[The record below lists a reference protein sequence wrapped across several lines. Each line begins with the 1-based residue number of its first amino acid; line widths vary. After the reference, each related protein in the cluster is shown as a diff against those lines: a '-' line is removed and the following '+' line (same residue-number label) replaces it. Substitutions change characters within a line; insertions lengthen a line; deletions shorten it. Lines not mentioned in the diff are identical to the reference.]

1 MEINWFSVKWDNN
14 YKNHLLMKTILKYT
28 KPILS
33 IFLGIAGLYL
43 INLFFMKPISMDHY
57 LGKEI
62 ISGMMDSPEAMTY
75 LGIVDRL
82 NFITNHQSNLSV
94 HGLEDR
100 AEDLADLKESKAMLE
115 RYDNSKLSR
124 QQKITKK
131 IALFDLENKIKQE
144 EQFPFHDYPL
154 NQIGGI
160 HLNMVQFM
168 TDIHP
173 IRSKT
178 EARAYIDRLNMFD
191 EVFGS
196 SMETLNAQKD
206 AGIFPPRFVFDH
218 VIRQLNEFINAD
230 EGNPIRDVFER
241 KINDSELGFD
251 DEFKAEL
258 MNDLNLAIEE
268 SVNPSF
274 QLLLDFMTAT
284 LPMADPNDGVW
295 SLPNG
300 DEFYALRLKV
310 YTTTDYTAEEIHN
323 IGLSE
328 VERISKRMQS
338 ILAELGYGDNLNVGQ
353 MMNELNE
360 DPQFL
365 YADTPD
371 RKSIVVKDYN
381 DIVEETWITAAA
393 SFHKMP
399 ASKVEV
405 RAVPE
410 YSEQNEAGGYYSAPA
425 LDGSRPGVFY
435 ANLYDIKQTPT
446 YSMRTLAFHE
456 AIPGHHLQNA
466 LNLENEELTLYRRFG
481 YYTSA
486 FGEGWAL
493 YSERLSVELGM
504 AKTLYDEL
512 GVLQSELFRAVRLV
526 VDTGLHYKRWTR
538 EEAMDYMKK
547 TTGMSDAE
555 VVAEIERY
563 IVWPGQA
570 CSYKVGML
578 KILDLRE
585 EAKAELG
592 DAFNIRDFHSA
603 VLDHGEPPLFIVEEL
618 VDEMISN
625 AN

>member
-1 MEINWFSVKWDNN
+1 
-14 YKNHLLMKTILKYT
+14 
-28 KPILS
+28 
-33 IFLGIAGLYL
+33 
-43 INLFFMKPISMDHY
+43 MKPISLDHY
-57 LGKEI
+57 LGKEV
-62 ISGMMDSPEAMTY
+62 ISGMLDSPEAMTY
-75 LGIVDRL
+75 LGIIDQF
-82 NFITNHQSNLSV
+82 NFITKHQSKLSV
-94 HGLEDR
+94 YGLEDQ
-100 AEDLADLKESKAMLE
+100 AEDLADMKKSRAILE
-115 RYDNSKLSR
+115 RYNDSKLTK
-124 QQKITKK
+124 QQRISKNV
-131 IALFDLENKIKQE
+131 ALFDLDNKIRQE
-144 EQFPFHDYPL
+144 EEFPFHDYPL

-168 TDIHP
+168 TDVHP
-173 IRSKT
+173 IRSKN
-178 EARAYIDRLNMFD
+178 EARAYIDRLNMLD
-191 EVFGS
+191 DVFGS
-196 SMETLNAQKD
+196 TIESLNAQRD

-218 VIRQLNEFINAD
+218 VIRQLNELINAD
-230 EGNPIRDVFER
+230 QNPIRDVFER
-241 KINDSELGFD
+241 KINEPELGFSD
-251 DEFKAEL
+251 KFKAEL
-258 MNDLNLAIEE
+258 INDLNLAMEE

-274 QLLLDFMTAT
+274 QLLLDFMIET

-310 YTTTDYTAEEIHN
+310 YTTTDYSAEDIHN

-328 VERISKRMQS
+328 VDRISRRMQD
-338 ILAELGYGDNLNVGQ
+338 ILSELGYGDNLNVGE
-353 MMNELNE
+353 MMNQLNE

-371 RKSIVVKDYN
+371 RKTIVIKDYS
-381 DIVEETWITAAA
+381 DIVEETWMAAA
-393 SFHKMP
+393 DSFHRMP

-410 YSEQNEAGGYYSAPA
+410 YSEQNEAGGYYMSPA

-446 YSMRTLAFHE
+446 YSMRALAFHE

-466 LNLENEELTLYRRFG
+466 LNLENEDLTLYRRFG

-504 AKTLYDEL
+504 AKTLFDEL
-512 GVLQSELFRAVRLV
+512 GVLQSELFRSVRLV

-555 VVAEIERY
+555 VVSEIERY

-570 CSYKVGML
+570 CSYKVGMI

-585 EAKAELG
+585 RAKDQMG
-592 DAFNIRDFHSA
+592 DSFDIRDFHSA

-618 VDEMISN
+618 VDEMISD

>member
-1 MEINWFSVKWDNN
+1 
-14 YKNHLLMKTILKYT
+14 
-28 KPILS
+28 
-33 IFLGIAGLYL
+33 
-43 INLFFMKPISMDHY
+43 MKPISLDHY
-57 LGKEI
+57 LGKEV
-62 ISGMMDSPEAMTY
+62 ISGMLDSPEAMTY
-75 LGIVDRL
+75 LGIIDQF
-82 NFITNHQSNLSV
+82 NFITKHQSKLSV
-94 HGLEDR
+94 YGLEDQ
-100 AEDLADLKESKAMLE
+100 AEDLADMKKSRAILE
-115 RYDNSKLSR
+115 RYDDSKLTK
-124 QQKITKK
+124 QQRISKNV
-131 IALFDLENKIKQE
+131 ALFDLDNKIKQE
-144 EQFPFHDYPL
+144 EEFPFHDYPL

-168 TDIHP
+168 TDVHP
-173 IRSKT
+173 IRSKN
-178 EARAYIDRLNMFD
+178 EAKAYIDRLNMLD
-191 EVFGS
+191 DVFGS
-196 SMETLNAQKD
+196 TIESLNAQRD

-218 VIRQLNEFINAD
+218 VIRQLNELINAD
-230 EGNPIRDVFER
+230 QNPIRDVFER
-241 KINDSELGFD
+241 KINEPELGFSD
-251 DEFKAEL
+251 KFKAEL
-258 MNDLNLAIEE
+258 INDLNLAMEE

-274 QLLLDFMTAT
+274 QLLLDFMIET

-310 YTTTDYTAEEIHN
+310 YTTTDYSAEDIHN

-328 VERISKRMQS
+328 VDRISKRMQD
-338 ILAELGYGDNLNVGQ
+338 ILSELGYGDNLNIGE
-353 MMNELNE
+353 MMNQLNE

-371 RKSIVVKDYN
+371 RKTIVIKDYS
-381 DIVEETWITAAA
+381 DIVEETWMAAA
-393 SFHKMP
+393 DSFHRMP

-410 YSEQNEAGGYYSAPA
+410 YSEQNEAGGYYMSPA

-446 YSMRTLAFHE
+446 YSMRALAFHE

-466 LNLENEELTLYRRFG
+466 LNLENEDLTLYRRFG

-504 AKTLYDEL
+504 AKTLFDEL
-512 GVLQSELFRAVRLV
+512 GVLQSELFRSVRLV

-555 VVAEIERY
+555 VVSEIERY

-570 CSYKVGML
+570 CSYKVGMI

-585 EAKAELG
+585 RAKDKMG
-592 DAFNIRDFHSA
+592 DSFDIRDFHSA

-618 VDEMISN
+618 VDEMISD

>member
-1 MEINWFSVKWDNN
+1 
-14 YKNHLLMKTILKYT
+14 
-28 KPILS
+28 
-33 IFLGIAGLYL
+33 
-43 INLFFMKPISMDHY
+43 MKPISLDHY
-57 LGKEI
+57 LGKEV
-62 ISGMMDSPEAMTY
+62 ISGMLDSPEAMTY
-75 LGIVDRL
+75 LGIIDQF
-82 NFITNHQSNLSV
+82 NFITKHQSKLSV
-94 HGLEDR
+94 YGLEDQ
-100 AEDLADLKESKAMLE
+100 AEDLADMKKSRAILE
-115 RYDNSKLSR
+115 RYDDSKLTK
-124 QQKITKK
+124 QQRISKNV
-131 IALFDLENKIKQE
+131 ALFDLDNKIKQE
-144 EQFPFHDYPL
+144 EEFPFHDYPL

-168 TDIHP
+168 TDVHP
-173 IRSKT
+173 IRSKN
-178 EARAYIDRLNMFD
+178 EAKAYIDRLNMLD
-191 EVFGS
+191 DVFGS
-196 SMETLNAQKD
+196 TIESLNAQRD

-218 VIRQLNEFINAD
+218 VIRQLNELINAD
-230 EGNPIRDVFER
+230 QNPIRDVFER
-241 KINDSELGFD
+241 KINEPELAFSD
-251 DEFKAEL
+251 QFKAEL
-258 MNDLNLAIEE
+258 ISDLNLAIEE

-274 QLLLDFMTAT
+274 QLLLDFMIET

-310 YTTTDYTAEEIHN
+310 YTTTDYSAEDIHN

-328 VERISKRMQS
+328 VDRISKRMQD
-338 ILAELGYGDNLNVGQ
+338 ILSELGYGDNLNVGE
-353 MMNELNE
+353 MMNQLNE

-371 RKSIVVKDYN
+371 RKTIVIKDYS
-381 DIVEETWITAAA
+381 DIVEETWMAAA
-393 SFHKMP
+393 DSFHRMP

-410 YSEQNEAGGYYSAPA
+410 YSEQNEAGGYYMSPA

-446 YSMRTLAFHE
+446 YSMRALAFHE

-466 LNLENEELTLYRRFG
+466 LNLENEDLTLYRRFG

-504 AKTLYDEL
+504 AKTLFDEL
-512 GVLQSELFRAVRLV
+512 GVLQSELFRSVRLV

-555 VVAEIERY
+555 VVSEIERY

-570 CSYKVGML
+570 CSYKVGMI

-585 EAKAELG
+585 RAKDQMG
-592 DAFNIRDFHSA
+592 DSFDIRDFHSA

-618 VDEMISN
+618 VDEMISD

>member
-1 MEINWFSVKWDNN
+1 MEISWFSVKWA
-14 YKNHLLMKTILKYT
+14 NHLLMKLLLKLI
-28 KPILS
+28 KPILGTVVG
-33 IFLGIAGLYL
+33 IFGLYL
-43 INLFFMKPISMDHY
+43 VNLFFMKPISLDHY
-57 LGKEI
+57 LGKEV
-62 ISGMMDSPEAMTY
+62 ISGMLDSPEAMTY
-75 LGIVDRL
+75 LGIIDQF
-82 NFITNHQSNLSV
+82 NFITKHQSKLSV
-94 HGLEDR
+94 YGLEDQ
-100 AEDLADLKESKAMLE
+100 AEDLADMKKSRAILE
-115 RYDNSKLSR
+115 RYDDSKLTK
-124 QQKITKK
+124 QQRISKNV
-131 IALFDLENKIKQE
+131 ALFDLDNKIKQE
-144 EQFPFHDYPL
+144 EEFPFHDYPL

-168 TDIHP
+168 TDVHP
-173 IRSKT
+173 IRGKN
-178 EARAYIDRLNMFD
+178 EARAYIDRLNMLD
-191 EVFGS
+191 DVFGS
-196 SMETLNAQKD
+196 TIESLNAQRD

-218 VIRQLNEFINAD
+218 VIRQLNELINAD
-230 EGNPIRDVFER
+230 QNPIRDVFER
-241 KINDSELGFD
+241 KINEPELDFND
-251 DEFKAEL
+251 KFKAEL
-258 MNDLNLAIEE
+258 INDLNLAMEE

-274 QLLLDFMTAT
+274 QLLLDFMIET

-310 YTTTDYTAEEIHN
+310 YTTTDYSAEDIHN

-328 VERISKRMQS
+328 VDRISKRMQD
-338 ILAELGYGDNLNVGQ
+338 ILSELGYGDNLNVGE
-353 MMNELNE
+353 MMNQLNE

-371 RKSIVVKDYN
+371 RKTIVIKDYS
-381 DIVEETWITAAA
+381 DIVEETWMAAA
-393 SFHKMP
+393 DSFHRMP

-410 YSEQNEAGGYYSAPA
+410 YSEQNEAGGYYMSPA

-446 YSMRTLAFHE
+446 YSMRALAFHE

-466 LNLENEELTLYRRFG
+466 LNLENEDLTLYRRFG

-504 AKTLYDEL
+504 AKTLFDEL
-512 GVLQSELFRAVRLV
+512 GVLQSELFRSVRLV

-555 VVAEIERY
+555 VVSEIERY

-570 CSYKVGML
+570 CSYKVGMI

-585 EAKAELG
+585 RAKDQMG
-592 DAFNIRDFHSA
+592 DSFDIRDFHSA
-603 VLDHGEPPLFIVEEL
+603 VLDHGEPPLFVIENL
-618 VDEMISN
+618 VDDMIKEVN
-625 AN
+625 

>member
-1 MEINWFSVKWDNN
+1 MK
-14 YKNHLLMKTILKYT
+14 LLLKLI
-28 KPILS
+28 KPILGTVVG
-33 IFLGIAGLYL
+33 IFGLYL
-43 INLFFMKPISMDHY
+43 VNLFFMKPISLDHY
-57 LGKEI
+57 LGKEV
-62 ISGMMDSPEAMTY
+62 ISGMLDSPEAMTY
-75 LGIVDRL
+75 LGIIDQF
-82 NFITNHQSNLSV
+82 NFITKHQSKLSV
-94 HGLEDR
+94 YGLEDQ
-100 AEDLADLKESKAMLE
+100 AEDLADMKKSRAILE
-115 RYDNSKLSR
+115 RYDDSKLTK
-124 QQKITKK
+124 QQRISKNV
-131 IALFDLENKIKQE
+131 ALFDLDNKIKQE
-144 EQFPFHDYPL
+144 EEFPFHDYPL

-168 TDIHP
+168 TDVHP
-173 IRSKT
+173 IRSKN
-178 EARAYIDRLNMFD
+178 EARAYIDRLNMLD
-191 EVFGS
+191 DVFGS
-196 SMETLNAQKD
+196 TIESLNAQRD

-218 VIRQLNEFINAD
+218 VIRQLNELINAD
-230 EGNPIRDVFER
+230 QNPIRDVFER
-241 KINDSELGFD
+241 KINEPELDFND
-251 DEFKAEL
+251 KFKAEL
-258 MNDLNLAIEE
+258 INDLNLAMEE

-274 QLLLDFMTAT
+274 QLLLDFMIET

-310 YTTTDYTAEEIHN
+310 YTTTDYSAEDIHN

-328 VERISKRMQS
+328 VDRISKRMQD
-338 ILAELGYGDNLNVGQ
+338 ILSELGYGDNLNVGE
-353 MMNELNE
+353 MMNQLNE

-371 RKSIVVKDYN
+371 RKTIVIKDYS
-381 DIVEETWITAAA
+381 DIVEETWMAAA
-393 SFHKMP
+393 DSFHRMP

-410 YSEQNEAGGYYSAPA
+410 YSEQNEAGGYYMSPA

-446 YSMRTLAFHE
+446 YSMRALAFHE

-466 LNLENEELTLYRRFG
+466 LNLENEDLTLYRRFG

-504 AKTLYDEL
+504 AKTLFDEL
-512 GVLQSELFRAVRLV
+512 GVLQSELFRSVRLV

-555 VVAEIERY
+555 VVSEIERY

-570 CSYKVGML
+570 CSYKVGMI

-585 EAKAELG
+585 RAKDQMG
-592 DAFNIRDFHSA
+592 DSFDIRDFHSA
-603 VLDHGEPPLFIVEEL
+603 VLDHGEPPLFVIENL
-618 VDEMISN
+618 VDDMIKEVN
-625 AN
+625 

>member
-1 MEINWFSVKWDNN
+1 
-14 YKNHLLMKTILKYT
+14 
-28 KPILS
+28 
-33 IFLGIAGLYL
+33 
-43 INLFFMKPISMDHY
+43 MKPISLDHY
-57 LGKEI
+57 LGKEV
-62 ISGMMDSPEAMTY
+62 ISGMLDSPEAMTY
-75 LGIVDRL
+75 LGIIDQF
-82 NFITNHQSNLSV
+82 NFITKHQSKLSV
-94 HGLEDR
+94 YGLEDQ
-100 AEDLADLKESKAMLE
+100 AEDLADMKKSRAILE
-115 RYDNSKLSR
+115 RYDDSKLTK
-124 QQKITKK
+124 QQRISKNV
-131 IALFDLENKIKQE
+131 ALFDLDNKIKQE
-144 EQFPFHDYPL
+144 EEFPFHDYPL

-168 TDIHP
+168 TDVHP
-173 IRSKT
+173 IRSKN
-178 EARAYIDRLNMFD
+178 EARAYIDRLNMLD
-191 EVFGS
+191 DVFGS
-196 SMETLNAQKD
+196 TIESLNAQRD

-218 VIRQLNEFINAD
+218 VIRQLNELINAD
-230 EGNPIRDVFER
+230 QNPIRDVFER
-241 KINDSELGFD
+241 KINEPELDFND
-251 DEFKAEL
+251 KFKAEL
-258 MNDLNLAIEE
+258 INDLNLAMEE

-274 QLLLDFMTAT
+274 QLLLDFMIET

-310 YTTTDYTAEEIHN
+310 YTTTDYSAEDIHN

-328 VERISKRMQS
+328 VDRISKRMQD
-338 ILAELGYGDNLNVGQ
+338 ILSELGYGDNLNVGE
-353 MMNELNE
+353 MMNQLNE

-371 RKSIVVKDYN
+371 RKTIVIKDYS
-381 DIVEETWITAAA
+381 DIVEETWMAAA
-393 SFHKMP
+393 DSFHRMP

-410 YSEQNEAGGYYSAPA
+410 YSEQNEAGGYYMSPA

-446 YSMRTLAFHE
+446 YSMRALAFHE

-466 LNLENEELTLYRRFG
+466 LNLENEDLTLYRRFG

-504 AKTLYDEL
+504 AKTLFDEL
-512 GVLQSELFRAVRLV
+512 GVLQSELFRSVRLV

-555 VVAEIERY
+555 VVSEIERY

-570 CSYKVGML
+570 CSYKVGMI

-585 EAKAELG
+585 RAKDQMG
-592 DAFNIRDFHSA
+592 DSFDIRDFHSA

-618 VDEMISN
+618 VDEMISD

>member
-1 MEINWFSVKWDNN
+1 MKI
-14 YKNHLLMKTILKYT
+14 LLKLTKYILT
-28 KPILS
+28 TVV
-33 IFLGIAGLYL
+33 GIVGLYL
-43 INLFFMKPISMDHY
+43 VNLFFMKPISLDHY
-57 LGKEI
+57 LGKEV
-62 ISGMMDSPEAMTY
+62 ISGMLDSPEAMTY
-75 LGIVDRL
+75 LGIIDQF
-82 NFITNHQSNLSV
+82 NFITKHQSKLSV
-94 HGLEDR
+94 YGLEDQ
-100 AEDLADLKESKAMLE
+100 AEDLADMKKSRAILE
-115 RYDNSKLSR
+115 RYNDSKLTK
-124 QQKITKK
+124 QQRISKNV
-131 IALFDLENKIKQE
+131 ALFDLDNKIRQE
-144 EQFPFHDYPL
+144 EEFPFHDYPL

-168 TDIHP
+168 TDVHP
-173 IRSKT
+173 IRSKN
-178 EARAYIDRLNMFD
+178 EARAYIDRLNMLD
-191 EVFGS
+191 DVFGS
-196 SMETLNAQKD
+196 TIESLNAQRD

-218 VIRQLNEFINAD
+218 VIRQLNELINAD
-230 EGNPIRDVFER
+230 QNPIRDVFER
-241 KINDSELGFD
+241 KINEPELGFSD
-251 DEFKAEL
+251 KFKAEL
-258 MNDLNLAIEE
+258 INDLNLAMEE

-274 QLLLDFMTAT
+274 QLLLDFMIET

-310 YTTTDYTAEEIHN
+310 YTTTDYSAEDIHN

-328 VERISKRMQS
+328 VDRISKRMQD
-338 ILAELGYGDNLNVGQ
+338 ILSELGYGDNLNVGE
-353 MMNELNE
+353 MMNQLNE

-371 RKSIVVKDYN
+371 RKTIVIKDYS
-381 DIVEETWITAAA
+381 DIVEETWMAAA
-393 SFHKMP
+393 DSFHRMP

-410 YSEQNEAGGYYSAPA
+410 YSEENEAGGYYMSPA

-446 YSMRTLAFHE
+446 YSMRALAFHE

-466 LNLENEELTLYRRFG
+466 LNLENEDLTLYRRFG

-504 AKTLYDEL
+504 AKTLFDEL
-512 GVLQSELFRAVRLV
+512 GVLQSELFRSVRLV

-555 VVAEIERY
+555 VVSEIERY

-570 CSYKVGML
+570 CSYKVGMI

-585 EAKAELG
+585 RAKDQMG
-592 DAFNIRDFHSA
+592 DSFDIRDFHSA

-618 VDEMISN
+618 VDEMISD

>member
-1 MEINWFSVKWDNN
+1 MEISWFSVKWA
-14 YKNHLLMKTILKYT
+14 NHLLMKLLLKLI

-33 IFLGIAGLYL
+33 TVVGIFGLYL
-43 INLFFMKPISMDHY
+43 VNLFFMKPISLDHY
-57 LGKEI
+57 LGKEV
-62 ISGMMDSPEAMTY
+62 ISGMLDSPEAMTY
-75 LGIVDRL
+75 LGIIDQF
-82 NFITNHQSNLSV
+82 NFITKHQSKLSV
-94 HGLEDR
+94 YGLEDQ
-100 AEDLADLKESKAMLE
+100 AEDLADMKKSRAILE
-115 RYDNSKLSR
+115 RYDDSKLTK
-124 QQKITKK
+124 QQRISKNV
-131 IALFDLENKIKQE
+131 ALFDLDNKIKQE
-144 EQFPFHDYPL
+144 EEFPFHDYPL

-168 TDIHP
+168 TDVHP
-173 IRSKT
+173 IRSKN

-191 EVFGS
+191 DVFGS
-196 SMETLNAQKD
+196 TIESLDAQRD

-218 VIRQLNEFINAD
+218 VIRQLNELINAD
-230 EGNPIRDVFER
+230 QNPIRDVFER
-241 KINDSELGFD
+241 KINEPELDFND
-251 DEFKAEL
+251 KFKAEL
-258 MNDLNLAIEE
+258 INDLNLAMEE

-274 QLLLDFMTAT
+274 QLLLDFMIET

-310 YTTTDYTAEEIHN
+310 YTTTDYSAEDIHN

-328 VERISKRMQS
+328 VDRISKRMQD
-338 ILAELGYGDNLNVGQ
+338 ILSELGYGDNLNVGE
-353 MMNELNE
+353 MMNQLNE

-371 RKSIVVKDYN
+371 RKTIVIKDYS
-381 DIVEETWITAAA
+381 DIVEETWMAAA
-393 SFHKMP
+393 DSFHRMP

-410 YSEQNEAGGYYSAPA
+410 YSEQNEAGGYYMSPA

-446 YSMRTLAFHE
+446 YSMRALAFHE

-466 LNLENEELTLYRRFG
+466 LNLENEDLTLYRRFG

-504 AKTLYDEL
+504 AKTLFDEL
-512 GVLQSELFRAVRLV
+512 GVLQSELFRSVRLV

-555 VVAEIERY
+555 VVSEIERY

-570 CSYKVGML
+570 CSYKVGMI

-585 EAKAELG
+585 RAKDQMA
-592 DAFNIRDFHSA
+592 DSFDIRDFHSA
-603 VLDHGEPPLFIVEEL
+603 VLDHGEPPLFVIENL
-618 VDEMISN
+618 VDDMIKEVN
-625 AN
+625 

>member
-1 MEINWFSVKWDNN
+1 MK
-14 YKNHLLMKTILKYT
+14 LLLNLTKKT
-28 KPILS
+28 LS
-33 IFLGIAGLYL
+33 IVLGIFGLYL
-43 INLFFMKPISMDHY
+43 VNLFFMKPISLDHY
-57 LGKEI
+57 LGKEV
-62 ISGMMDSPEAMTY
+62 ISGMLDSPEAMTY
-75 LGIVDRL
+75 LGIIDRF
-82 NFITNHQSNLSV
+82 NFITKHQSKLSV
-94 HGLEDR
+94 YGLEDQ
-100 AEDLADLKESKAMLE
+100 AEDLADMKKSRAMLE
-115 RYDNSKLSR
+115 RYDDSKLTK
-124 QQKITKK
+124 QQRISKK
-131 IALFDLENKIKQE
+131 VALFDLDNKIKQE
-144 EQFPFHDYPL
+144 EEFPFHDYPL

-168 TDIHP
+168 TDVHP
-173 IRSKT
+173 IRNKS
-178 EARAYIDRLNMFD
+178 EARAYIDRLNMLD
-191 EVFGS
+191 DVFGS
-196 SMETLNAQKD
+196 TMESLNAQRD
-206 AGIFPPRFVFDH
+206 AGIFPPRFVFNH
-218 VIRQLNEFINAD
+218 VIRQLNELIND
-230 EGNPIRDVFER
+230 DQNPVRDVFER
-241 KINDSELGFD
+241 KINEPELGFS
-251 DEFKAEL
+251 EKLKAEL
-258 MNDLNLAIEE
+258 ISDLNLAMEE

-274 QLLLDFMTAT
+274 QLLLDFMTET

-300 DEFYALRLKV
+300 DDFYALRLKV
-310 YTTTDYTAEEIHN
+310 YTTTDYSAEDIHN

-328 VERISKRMQS
+328 VDRISKRMQD
-338 ILAELGYGDNLNVGQ
+338 ILSELGYGDNLNVGE
-353 MMNELNE
+353 MMNQLNE

-371 RKSIVVKDYN
+371 RKTIVIKDYS
-381 DIVEETWITAAA
+381 DIVEETWMAAA
-393 SFHKMP
+393 DSFHRMP

-410 YSEQNEAGGYYSAPA
+410 YSEQNEAGGYYMSPA

-446 YSMRTLAFHE
+446 YSMRALAFHE

-466 LNLENEELTLYRRFG
+466 LNLENEDLTLYRRFG

-504 AKTLYDEL
+504 AKTLFDEL
-512 GVLQSELFRAVRLV
+512 GVLQSELFRSVRLV

-547 TTGMSDAE
+547 TTGMSDTE
-555 VVAEIERY
+555 VMAEIERY

-570 CSYKVGML
+570 CSYKVGMI

-585 EAKAELG
+585 RAKDQMG
-592 DAFNIRDFHSA
+592 DSFDIRDFHSA

-618 VDEMISN
+618 VDEMIGDTN
-625 AN
+625 

>member
-1 MEINWFSVKWDNN
+1 MK
-14 YKNHLLMKTILKYT
+14 LLLKLI
-28 KPILS
+28 KPILATVVG
-33 IFLGIAGLYL
+33 IFGLYL
-43 INLFFMKPISMDHY
+43 VNLFFMKPISLDHY
-57 LGKEI
+57 LGKEV
-62 ISGMMDSPEAMTY
+62 ISGMLDSPEAMTY
-75 LGIVDRL
+75 LGIIDQF
-82 NFITNHQSNLSV
+82 NFITKHQSKLSV
-94 HGLEDR
+94 YGLEDQ
-100 AEDLADLKESKAMLE
+100 AEDLADMKKSRAILE
-115 RYDNSKLSR
+115 RYDDSKLTK
-124 QQKITKK
+124 QQRISKNV
-131 IALFDLENKIKQE
+131 ALFDLDNKIKQE
-144 EQFPFHDYPL
+144 EEFPFHDYPL

-168 TDIHP
+168 TDVHP
-173 IRSKT
+173 IRSKN

-191 EVFGS
+191 DVFGS
-196 SMETLNAQKD
+196 TIESLNAQRD

-218 VIRQLNEFINAD
+218 VIRQLNELIHAD
-230 EGNPIRDVFER
+230 QNPIRDVFER
-241 KINDSELGFD
+241 KINEPELDFND
-251 DEFKAEL
+251 KFKAEL
-258 MNDLNLAIEE
+258 INDLNLAMEE

-274 QLLLDFMTAT
+274 QLLLDFMIET

-310 YTTTDYTAEEIHN
+310 YTTTDYSAEDIHN

-328 VERISKRMQS
+328 VDRISKRMQD
-338 ILAELGYGDNLNVGQ
+338 ILSELGYGDNLNVGE
-353 MMNELNE
+353 MMNQLNE

-371 RKSIVVKDYN
+371 RKTIVIKDYS
-381 DIVEETWITAAA
+381 DIVEETWMAAA
-393 SFHKMP
+393 DSFHRMP

-410 YSEQNEAGGYYSAPA
+410 YSEQNEAGGYYMSPA

-446 YSMRTLAFHE
+446 YSMRALAFHE

-466 LNLENEELTLYRRFG
+466 LNLENEDLTLYRRFG

-504 AKTLYDEL
+504 AKTLFDEL
-512 GVLQSELFRAVRLV
+512 GVLQSELFRSVRLV

-555 VVAEIERY
+555 VVSEIERY

-570 CSYKVGML
+570 CSYKVGMI

-585 EAKAELG
+585 RAKDQMG
-592 DAFNIRDFHSA
+592 DSFDIRDFHSA
-603 VLDHGEPPLFIVEEL
+603 VLDHGEPPLFVIENL
-618 VDEMISN
+618 VDDMIKEVN
-625 AN
+625 

>member
-1 MEINWFSVKWDNN
+1 MEISWFSVKWA
-14 YKNHLLMKTILKYT
+14 NHLLMKLLLKLI
-28 KPILS
+28 KPILGTVVG
-33 IFLGIAGLYL
+33 IFGLYL
-43 INLFFMKPISMDHY
+43 VNLFFMKPISLDHY
-57 LGKEI
+57 LGKEV
-62 ISGMMDSPEAMTY
+62 ISGMLDSPEAMTY
-75 LGIVDRL
+75 LGIIDQF
-82 NFITNHQSNLSV
+82 NFITKHQSKLSV
-94 HGLEDR
+94 YGLEDQ
-100 AEDLADLKESKAMLE
+100 AEDLADMKKSRAILE
-115 RYDNSKLSR
+115 RYDDSKLTK
-124 QQKITKK
+124 QQRISKNV
-131 IALFDLENKIKQE
+131 ALFDLDNKIKQE
-144 EQFPFHDYPL
+144 EEFPFHDYPL

-168 TDIHP
+168 TDVHP
-173 IRSKT
+173 IRSKN

-191 EVFGS
+191 DVFGS
-196 SMETLNAQKD
+196 TIESLDAQRD

-218 VIRQLNEFINAD
+218 VIRQLNELINAD
-230 EGNPIRDVFER
+230 QNPIRDVFER
-241 KINDSELGFD
+241 KINEPELAFSD
-251 DEFKAEL
+251 KFKAEL
-258 MNDLNLAIEE
+258 INDLNLAMEE

-274 QLLLDFMTAT
+274 QLLLDFMIET

-310 YTTTDYTAEEIHN
+310 YTTTDYSAEDIHN

-328 VERISKRMQS
+328 VDRISKRMQD
-338 ILAELGYGDNLNVGQ
+338 ILSELGYGDNLNVGE
-353 MMNELNE
+353 MMNQLNE

-371 RKSIVVKDYN
+371 RKTIVIKDYS
-381 DIVEETWITAAA
+381 DIVEETWMAAA
-393 SFHKMP
+393 DSFHRMP

-410 YSEQNEAGGYYSAPA
+410 YSEQNEAGGYYMSPA

-446 YSMRTLAFHE
+446 YSMRALAFHE

-466 LNLENEELTLYRRFG
+466 LNLENEDLTLYRRFG

-504 AKTLYDEL
+504 AKTLFDEL
-512 GVLQSELFRAVRLV
+512 GVLQSELFRSVRLV

-555 VVAEIERY
+555 VVSEIERY

-570 CSYKVGML
+570 CSYKVGMI

-585 EAKAELG
+585 RAKDQMA
-592 DAFNIRDFHSA
+592 DSFDIRDFHSA
-603 VLDHGEPPLFIVEEL
+603 VLDHGEPPLFVIENL
-618 VDEMISN
+618 VDDMIKEVN
-625 AN
+625 

>member
-1 MEINWFSVKWDNN
+1 
-14 YKNHLLMKTILKYT
+14 
-28 KPILS
+28 
-33 IFLGIAGLYL
+33 
-43 INLFFMKPISMDHY
+43 MKPISLDHY
-57 LGKEI
+57 LGKEV
-62 ISGMMDSPEAMTY
+62 ISEMLDSPEAMTY
-75 LGIVDRL
+75 LGIIDQL
-82 NFITNHQSNLSV
+82 NFITKHQSKLSV
-94 HGLEDR
+94 YGLEDQ
-100 AEDLADLKESKAMLE
+100 AEDLADMKKSRAMLE
-115 RYDNSKLSR
+115 RYDDSKLTK
-124 QQKITKK
+124 QQRISKK
-131 IALFDLENKIKQE
+131 VALFDLDNKIKQE
-144 EQFPFHDYPL
+144 EEFPFHDYPL

-168 TDIHP
+168 TDVHP
-173 IRSKT
+173 IRNKS
-178 EARAYIDRLNMFD
+178 EARAYIDRLNMLD
-191 EVFGS
+191 DVFGS
-196 SMETLNAQKD
+196 TMESLNAQRD

-218 VIRQLNEFINAD
+218 VIRQLNELINAD
-230 EGNPIRDVFER
+230 QNPIRDVFER
-241 KINDSELGFD
+241 KINEPELAFSD
-251 DEFKAEL
+251 QFKAEL
-258 MNDLNLAIEE
+258 INDLNLAIEE

-274 QLLLDFMTAT
+274 QLLLDFMIET

-310 YTTTDYTAEEIHN
+310 YTTTDYSAEDIHN

-328 VERISKRMQS
+328 VDRISKRMQD
-338 ILAELGYGDNLNVGQ
+338 ILSELGYGDNLNVGE
-353 MMNELNE
+353 MMNQLNE

-371 RKSIVVKDYN
+371 RKTIVIKDYS
-381 DIVEETWITAAA
+381 DIVEETWMAAA
-393 SFHKMP
+393 DSFHRMP

-410 YSEQNEAGGYYSAPA
+410 YSEENEAGGYYMSPA

-446 YSMRTLAFHE
+446 YSMRALAFHE

-466 LNLENEELTLYRRFG
+466 LNLENEDLTLYRRFG

-504 AKTLYDEL
+504 AKTLFDEL
-512 GVLQSELFRAVRLV
+512 GVLQSELFRSVRLV

-555 VVAEIERY
+555 VVSEIERY

-570 CSYKVGML
+570 CSYKVGMI

-585 EAKAELG
+585 RAKDQMG
-592 DAFNIRDFHSA
+592 DSFDIRDFHSA

-618 VDEMISN
+618 VDEMISD

>member
-1 MEINWFSVKWDNN
+1 
-14 YKNHLLMKTILKYT
+14 
-28 KPILS
+28 
-33 IFLGIAGLYL
+33 
-43 INLFFMKPISMDHY
+43 MKPISLDHY
-57 LGKEI
+57 LGKEV
-62 ISGMMDSPEAMTY
+62 ISGMLDSPEAMTY
-75 LGIVDRL
+75 LGIIDQF
-82 NFITNHQSNLSV
+82 NFITKHQSKLSV
-94 HGLEDR
+94 YGLRDQ
-100 AEDLADLKESKAMLE
+100 AEDLADMKKSRAILE
-115 RYDNSKLSR
+115 RYNDSKLTK
-124 QQKITKK
+124 QQRISKNV
-131 IALFDLENKIKQE
+131 ALFDLDNKIRQE
-144 EQFPFHDYPL
+144 EEFPFHDYPL

-168 TDIHP
+168 TDVHP
-173 IRSKT
+173 IRSKN
-178 EARAYIDRLNMFD
+178 EARAYIDRLNMLD
-191 EVFGS
+191 DVFGS
-196 SMETLNAQKD
+196 TIESLNAQRD

-218 VIRQLNEFINAD
+218 VIRQLNELINAD
-230 EGNPIRDVFER
+230 QNPIRDVFER
-241 KINDSELGFD
+241 KINEPELAFSD
-251 DEFKAEL
+251 QFKAEL
-258 MNDLNLAIEE
+258 ISDLNLAMEE

-274 QLLLDFMTAT
+274 QLLLDFMIET

-310 YTTTDYTAEEIHN
+310 YTTTDYSAEDIHN

-328 VERISKRMQS
+328 VDRISKRMQD
-338 ILAELGYGDNLNVGQ
+338 ILSELGYGDNLNVGE
-353 MMNELNE
+353 MMNQLNE

-371 RKSIVVKDYN
+371 RKTIVIKDYS
-381 DIVEETWITAAA
+381 DIVEETWMAAA
-393 SFHKMP
+393 DSFHRMP

-410 YSEQNEAGGYYSAPA
+410 YSEQNEAGGYYMSPA

-446 YSMRTLAFHE
+446 YSMRALAFHE

-466 LNLENEELTLYRRFG
+466 LNLENEDLTLYRRFG

-504 AKTLYDEL
+504 AKTLFDEL
-512 GVLQSELFRAVRLV
+512 GVLQSELFRSVRLV

-555 VVAEIERY
+555 VVSEIERY

-570 CSYKVGML
+570 CSYKVGMI

-585 EAKAELG
+585 RAKDQMG
-592 DAFNIRDFHSA
+592 DSFDIRDFHSA

-618 VDEMISN
+618 VDEMISD

>member
-1 MEINWFSVKWDNN
+1 MEISWFSVKWA
-14 YKNHLLMKTILKYT
+14 NHLLMKLLLKLI

-33 IFLGIAGLYL
+33 TVVGIFGLYL
-43 INLFFMKPISMDHY
+43 VNLFFMKPISLDHY
-57 LGKEI
+57 LGKEV
-62 ISGMMDSPEAMTY
+62 ISGMLDSPEAMTY
-75 LGIVDRL
+75 LGIIDQF
-82 NFITNHQSNLSV
+82 NFITKHQSKLSV
-94 HGLEDR
+94 YGLEDQ
-100 AEDLADLKESKAMLE
+100 AEDLADMKKSRAILE
-115 RYDNSKLSR
+115 RYDDSKLTK
-124 QQKITKK
+124 QQRISKNV
-131 IALFDLENKIKQE
+131 ALFDLDNKIKQE
-144 EQFPFHDYPL
+144 EEFPFHDYPL

-168 TDIHP
+168 TDVHP
-173 IRSKT
+173 IRSKN

-191 EVFGS
+191 DVFGS
-196 SMETLNAQKD
+196 TIESLDAQRD

-218 VIRQLNEFINAD
+218 VIRQLNELINAD
-230 EGNPIRDVFER
+230 QNPIRDVFER
-241 KINDSELGFD
+241 KINEPELDFND
-251 DEFKAEL
+251 KFKAEL
-258 MNDLNLAIEE
+258 INDLNLAMEE

-274 QLLLDFMTAT
+274 QLLLDFMIET

-310 YTTTDYTAEEIHN
+310 YTTTDYSAEDIHN

-328 VERISKRMQS
+328 VDRISKRMQD
-338 ILAELGYGDNLNVGQ
+338 ILSELGYGDNLNVGE
-353 MMNELNE
+353 MMNQLNE

-371 RKSIVVKDYN
+371 RKTIVIKDYS
-381 DIVEETWITAAA
+381 DIVEETWMAAA
-393 SFHKMP
+393 DSFHRMP

-410 YSEQNEAGGYYSAPA
+410 YSEQNEAGGYYMSPA

-446 YSMRTLAFHE
+446 YSMRALAFHE

-466 LNLENEELTLYRRFG
+466 LNLENEDLTLYRRFG

-504 AKTLYDEL
+504 AKTLFDEL
-512 GVLQSELFRAVRLV
+512 GVLQSELFRSVRLV

-555 VVAEIERY
+555 VVSEIERY

-570 CSYKVGML
+570 CSYKVGMI

-585 EAKAELG
+585 RAKDQMG
-592 DAFNIRDFHSA
+592 DSFDIRDFHSA
-603 VLDHGEPPLFIVEEL
+603 VLDHGEPPLFVIENL
-618 VDEMISN
+618 VDDMIKEVN
-625 AN
+625 

>member
-1 MEINWFSVKWDNN
+1 
-14 YKNHLLMKTILKYT
+14 
-28 KPILS
+28 
-33 IFLGIAGLYL
+33 
-43 INLFFMKPISMDHY
+43 MKPISLDHY
-57 LGKEI
+57 LGKEV
-62 ISGMMDSPEAMTY
+62 ISGMLDSPEAMTY
-75 LGIVDRL
+75 LGIIDQF
-82 NFITNHQSNLSV
+82 NFITKHQSKLSV
-94 HGLEDR
+94 YGLEDQ
-100 AEDLADLKESKAMLE
+100 AEDLADMKKSRAILE
-115 RYDNSKLSR
+115 RYNDSKLTK
-124 QQKITKK
+124 QQRISKNV
-131 IALFDLENKIKQE
+131 ALFDLDNKIRQE
-144 EQFPFHDYPL
+144 EEFPFHDYPL

-168 TDIHP
+168 TDVHP
-173 IRSKT
+173 IRSKN
-178 EARAYIDRLNMFD
+178 EARAYIDRLNMLD
-191 EVFGS
+191 DVFGS
-196 SMETLNAQKD
+196 TIESLNAQRD

-218 VIRQLNEFINAD
+218 VIRQLNELINAD
-230 EGNPIRDVFER
+230 QNPIRDVFER
-241 KINDSELGFD
+241 KINEPELAFSD
-251 DEFKAEL
+251 QFKAEL
-258 MNDLNLAIEE
+258 ISDLNLAIEE

-274 QLLLDFMTAT
+274 QLLLDFMIET

-310 YTTTDYTAEEIHN
+310 YTTTDYSAEDIHN

-328 VERISKRMQS
+328 VDRISKRMQD
-338 ILAELGYGDNLNVGQ
+338 ILSELGYGDNLNVGE
-353 MMNELNE
+353 MMNQLNE

-371 RKSIVVKDYN
+371 RKTIVIKDYS
-381 DIVEETWITAAA
+381 DIVEETWMAAA
-393 SFHKMP
+393 DSFHRMP

-410 YSEQNEAGGYYSAPA
+410 YSEQNEAGGYYMSPA

-446 YSMRTLAFHE
+446 YSMRALAFHE

-466 LNLENEELTLYRRFG
+466 LNLENEDLTLYRRFG

-504 AKTLYDEL
+504 AKTLFDEL
-512 GVLQSELFRAVRLV
+512 GVLQSELFRSVRLV

-555 VVAEIERY
+555 VVSEIERY

-570 CSYKVGML
+570 CSYKVGMI

-585 EAKAELG
+585 RAKDQMG
-592 DAFNIRDFHSA
+592 DSFDIRDFHSA

-618 VDEMISN
+618 VDEMISD

>member
-1 MEINWFSVKWDNN
+1 
-14 YKNHLLMKTILKYT
+14 
-28 KPILS
+28 
-33 IFLGIAGLYL
+33 
-43 INLFFMKPISMDHY
+43 MKPISLDHY
-57 LGKEI
+57 LGKEV
-62 ISGMMDSPEAMTY
+62 ISGMLDSPEAMTY
-75 LGIVDRL
+75 LGIIDQF
-82 NFITNHQSNLSV
+82 NFITKHQSKLSV
-94 HGLEDR
+94 YGLEDQ
-100 AEDLADLKESKAMLE
+100 AEDLADMKKSRAILE
-115 RYDNSKLSR
+115 RYNDSKPTK
-124 QQKITKK
+124 QQKISKNV
-131 IALFDLENKIKQE
+131 APFDLDNKIRQE
-144 EQFPFHDYPL
+144 EEFPFHDYPL

-168 TDIHP
+168 TDVHP
-173 IRSKT
+173 IRSKN
-178 EARAYIDRLNMFD
+178 EARAYIDRLNMLD
-191 EVFGS
+191 DVFGS
-196 SMETLNAQKD
+196 TIESLNAQRD

-218 VIRQLNEFINAD
+218 VIRQLNELINSD
-230 EGNPIRDVFER
+230 QNPIRDVFER
-241 KINDSELGFD
+241 KINEPELGFSD
-251 DEFKAEL
+251 KFKAEL
-258 MNDLNLAIEE
+258 INDLNLAMEE

-274 QLLLDFMTAT
+274 QLLLDFMIET

-310 YTTTDYTAEEIHN
+310 YTTTDYSAEDIHN

-328 VERISKRMQS
+328 VDRISKRMQD
-338 ILAELGYGDNLNVGQ
+338 ILSELGYGDNLNVGE
-353 MMNELNE
+353 MMNQLNE

-371 RKSIVVKDYN
+371 RKTIVIKDYS
-381 DIVEETWITAAA
+381 DIVEETWMAAA
-393 SFHKMP
+393 DSFHRMP

-410 YSEQNEAGGYYSAPA
+410 YSEQNEAGGYYMSPA

-446 YSMRTLAFHE
+446 YSMRALAFHE

-466 LNLENEELTLYRRFG
+466 LNLENEDLTLYRRFG

-504 AKTLYDEL
+504 AKTLFDEL
-512 GVLQSELFRAVRLV
+512 GVLQSELFRSVRLV

-555 VVAEIERY
+555 VVSEIERY

-570 CSYKVGML
+570 CSYKVGMI

-585 EAKAELG
+585 RAKDQMG
-592 DAFNIRDFHSA
+592 DSFDIRDFHSA

-618 VDEMISN
+618 VDEMISD

>member
-1 MEINWFSVKWDNN
+1 MEISWCSVKWA
-14 YKNHLLMKTILKYT
+14 NHLIMKLLLKLI

-33 IFLGIAGLYL
+33 TVVGIFGLYL
-43 INLFFMKPISMDHY
+43 VNLFFMKPISLDHY
-57 LGKEI
+57 LGKEV
-62 ISGMMDSPEAMTY
+62 ISGMLDSPEAMTY
-75 LGIVDRL
+75 LGIIDQF
-82 NFITNHQSNLSV
+82 NFITKHQSKLSV
-94 HGLEDR
+94 YGLEDQ
-100 AEDLADLKESKAMLE
+100 AEDLADMKKSRAILE
-115 RYDNSKLSR
+115 RYDDSKLTK
-124 QQKITKK
+124 QQRISKNV
-131 IALFDLENKIKQE
+131 ALFDLDNKIKQE
-144 EQFPFHDYPL
+144 EEFPFHDYPL

-168 TDIHP
+168 TDVHP
-173 IRSKT
+173 IRSKN

-191 EVFGS
+191 DVFGS
-196 SMETLNAQKD
+196 TIESLDAQRD

-218 VIRQLNEFINAD
+218 VIRQLNELINAD
-230 EGNPIRDVFER
+230 QNPIRDVFER
-241 KINDSELGFD
+241 KINEPELDFND
-251 DEFKAEL
+251 KFKAEL
-258 MNDLNLAIEE
+258 INDLNLAMEE

-274 QLLLDFMTAT
+274 QLLLDFMIET

-310 YTTTDYTAEEIHN
+310 YTTTDYSAEDIHN

-328 VERISKRMQS
+328 VDRISKRMQD
-338 ILAELGYGDNLNVGQ
+338 ILSELGYGDNLNVGE
-353 MMNELNE
+353 MMNQLNE

-371 RKSIVVKDYN
+371 RKTIVIKDYS
-381 DIVEETWITAAA
+381 DIVEETWMAAA
-393 SFHKMP
+393 DSFHRMP

-410 YSEQNEAGGYYSAPA
+410 YSEQNEAGGYYMSPA

-446 YSMRTLAFHE
+446 YSMRALAFHE

-466 LNLENEELTLYRRFG
+466 LNLENEDLTLYRRFG

-504 AKTLYDEL
+504 AKTLFDEL
-512 GVLQSELFRAVRLV
+512 GVLQSELFRSVRLV

-555 VVAEIERY
+555 VVSEIERY

-570 CSYKVGML
+570 CSYKVGMI

-585 EAKAELG
+585 RAKDQMA
-592 DAFNIRDFHSA
+592 DSFDIRDFHSA
-603 VLDHGEPPLFIVEEL
+603 VLDHGEPPLFVIENL
-618 VDEMISN
+618 VDDMIKEVN
-625 AN
+625 

>member
-1 MEINWFSVKWDNN
+1 
-14 YKNHLLMKTILKYT
+14 
-28 KPILS
+28 
-33 IFLGIAGLYL
+33 
-43 INLFFMKPISMDHY
+43 MKPISLDHY
-57 LGKEI
+57 LGKEV
-62 ISGMMDSPEAMTY
+62 ISGMLDSPEAMTY
-75 LGIVDRL
+75 LGIIDQF
-82 NFITNHQSNLSV
+82 NFITKHQSKLSV
-94 HGLEDR
+94 YGLEDQ
-100 AEDLADLKESKAMLE
+100 AEDLVDMKKSRAILE
-115 RYDNSKLSR
+115 RYNDSKLTK
-124 QQKITKK
+124 QQRISKNV
-131 IALFDLENKIKQE
+131 ALFDLDNKIRQE
-144 EQFPFHDYPL
+144 EEFPFHDYPL

-168 TDIHP
+168 TDVHP
-173 IRSKT
+173 IRSKN
-178 EARAYIDRLNMFD
+178 EARAYIDRLNMLD
-191 EVFGS
+191 DVFGS
-196 SMETLNAQKD
+196 TIESLNAQRD

-218 VIRQLNEFINAD
+218 VIRQLNELIHAD
-230 EGNPIRDVFER
+230 QNPIRDVFER
-241 KINDSELGFD
+241 KINEPELAFSD
-251 DEFKAEL
+251 QFKAEL
-258 MNDLNLAIEE
+258 INDLNLAMEE

-274 QLLLDFMTAT
+274 QLLLDFMIET

-310 YTTTDYTAEEIHN
+310 YTTTDYSAEDIHN

-328 VERISKRMQS
+328 VDRISKRMQD
-338 ILAELGYGDNLNVGQ
+338 ILSELGYGDNLNVGE
-353 MMNELNE
+353 MMNQLNE

-371 RKSIVVKDYN
+371 RKTIVIKDYS
-381 DIVEETWITAAA
+381 DIVEETWMAAA
-393 SFHKMP
+393 DSFHRMP

-410 YSEQNEAGGYYSAPA
+410 YSEQNEAGGYYMSPA

-446 YSMRTLAFHE
+446 YSMRALAFHE

-466 LNLENEELTLYRRFG
+466 LNLENEDLTLYRRFG

-504 AKTLYDEL
+504 AKTLFDEL
-512 GVLQSELFRAVRLV
+512 GVLQSELFRSVRLV

-555 VVAEIERY
+555 VVSEIERY

-570 CSYKVGML
+570 CSYKVGMI

-585 EAKAELG
+585 RAKDQMG
-592 DAFNIRDFHSA
+592 DSFDIRDFHSA

-618 VDEMISN
+618 VDEMISD